1 MKENIFDVL
10 MYLFENYMD
19 EDNEIP
25 PDNDLMK
32 TELLE
37 AGFGHKDVVRA
48 FDWLESL
55 VHEDENMDIQP
66 QASSSFRIFS
76 PFEKERLDVECQDLM
91 MTLERTGILNSINR
105 ELILDRAIALEE
117 VLTIDKLKW
126 IVLIVLLNQP
136 DEELALARMEDIV
149 YDLSPTYVH

>member
-10 MYLFENYMD
+10 MYLFDNYMD
-19 EDNEIP
+19 EDSEIP
-25 PDNDLMK
+25 PDNELVK

-37 AGFGHKDVVRA
+37 AGFGDKDVNKA

-55 VHEDENMDIQP
+55 AIEDLDIAA

-76 PFEKERLDVECQDLM
+76 SFEKERFDVECQDLI
-91 MTLERTGILNSINR
+91 MTLERMGILNSVNR

-149 YDLSPTYVH
+149 YDLLPTYVH

>member
-10 MYLFENYMD
+10 MYLFDNYMD
-19 EDNEIP
+19 DDSELS
-25 PDNDLMK
+25 PDNDAVK

-37 AGFGHKDVVRA
+37 AGFEHKDVTKA

-55 VHEDENMDIQP
+55 AIEDLDIAA
-66 QASSSFRIFS
+66 QATSSFRIFS

-91 MTLERTGILNSINR
+91 MTLERTGILNSVNR
-105 ELILDRAIALEE
+105 ELVLDRAIALEE
-117 VLTIDKLKW
+117 TLSLEKLKW

-136 DEELALARMEDIV
+136 DEELALARMEDMI
-149 YDLSPTYVH
+149 YDLIPTYLH

>member
-10 MYLFENYMD
+10 MYLFDNYMD
-19 EDNEIP
+19 DESEIP
-25 PDNDLMK
+25 PDNEMVK
-32 TELLE
+32 TELLQ
-37 AGFGHKDVVRA
+37 AGFEHKEVVRA

-55 VHEDENMDIQP
+55 SVEDVDISP
-66 QASSSFRIFS
+66 QSTTSFRIFS
-76 PFEKERLDVECQDLM
+76 PFEKERLDVECQDLILM
-91 MTLERTGILNSINR
+91 LERMGILNSVNR

-136 DEELALARMEDIV
+136 DEELAFARMEDMV
-149 YDLSPTYVH
+149 YDLLPTYLH

>member
-10 MYLFENYMD
+10 MYLFDNYMD
-19 EDNEIP
+19 EDSETP
-25 PDNDLMK
+25 PDNDMVK

-37 AGFGHKDVVRA
+37 AGFGHKDVTKA

-55 VHEDENMDIQP
+55 AIEDLDIVP

-76 PFEKERLDVECQDLM
+76 PFEKERLDVECQDLI

-105 ELILDRAIALEE
+105 ELVLDRAIALEE

-136 DEELALARMEDIV
+136 DEELALSRMEDIV
-149 YDLSPTYVH
+149 YDLLPMYVH

>member
-19 EDNEIP
+19 DDSEIP
-25 PDNDLMK
+25 PDNDAVK

-55 VHEDENMDIQP
+55 ALEDVDIAP
-66 QASSSFRIFS
+66 QALSSFRIFS
-76 PFEKERLDVECQDLM
+76 PFERERLDVECQNLI
-91 MTLERTGILNSINR
+91 MTLEHAGILNSISR
-105 ELILDRAIALEE
+105 ELVLDRAIALEE
-117 VLTIDKLKW
+117 IITIDKLKW
-126 IVLIVLLNQP
+126 IVLIVLLNQL

-149 YDLSPTYVH
+149 YDLLPTYVH

>member
-19 EDNEIP
+19 DEREIP
-25 PDNDLMK
+25 PDNDKVK

-37 AGFGHKDVVRA
+37 AGFEHREVVRA

-55 VHEDENMDIQP
+55 ALEGSDISP

-76 PFEKERLDVECQDLM
+76 PFEKERLDIECQDLILM
-91 MTLERTGILNSINR
+91 LERSGILNSINR
-105 ELILDRAIALEE
+105 ELVLDRAIALEE
-117 VLTIDKLKW
+117 VLTLDKLKW
-126 IVLIVLLNQP
+126 IILIVLLNQP
-136 DEELALARMEDIV
+136 DEELAFSRMEDIV
-149 YDLSPTYVH
+149 YDLLPTYLH

>member
-1 MKENIFDVL
+1 
-10 MYLFENYMD
+10 MD
-19 EDNEIP
+19 EDSENP
-25 PDNDLMK
+25 PDNDLVK
-32 TELLE
+32 TELLA
-37 AGFGHKDVVRA
+37 AGFVDNDVIRA

-55 VHEDENMDIQP
+55 ASEDINVTP
-66 QASSSFRIFS
+66 QSSSSFRIFS

-117 VLTIDKLKW
+117 VLSLEKLKW

-136 DEELALARMEDIV
+136 NEELALARMEDII
-149 YDLSPTYVH
+149 YDLVPTYVH

>member
-10 MYLFENYMD
+10 MYLFDNYMN
-19 EDNEIP
+19 EDSEIP
-25 PDNDLMK
+25 PDNEMVK

-37 AGFGHKDVVRA
+37 AGFGDRDVTRA

-55 VHEDENMDIQP
+55 AIEDLDIAA

-105 ELILDRAIALEE
+105 ELVLDRAIALEE
-117 VLTIDKLKW
+117 VLSLEKLKW

-149 YDLSPTYVH
+149 YDLLPTYLH

>member
-10 MYLFENYMD
+10 MYLFDNYMD
-19 EDNEIP
+19 DDCEIP
-25 PDNDLMK
+25 PDNDAVK
-32 TELLE
+32 DELLQ

-55 VHEDENMDIQP
+55 SLEGVDISP
-66 QASSSFRIFS
+66 QASSSFRVFS
-76 PFEKERLDVECQDLM
+76 PFEKERLDVECQDLIL
-91 MTLERTGILNSINR
+91 TLERMGILNSVNR

-117 VLTIDKLKW
+117 VLTLEKLKW

-136 DEELALARMEDIV
+136 DEELAFARMEDMV
-149 YDLSPTYVH
+149 YDLQPTYLH

>member
-10 MYLFENYMD
+10 MYLFDNYMD
-19 EDNEIP
+19 DDSEIP
-25 PDNDLMK
+25 PDNEMVK

-37 AGFGHKDVVRA
+37 AGFGHKDVNRA

-55 VHEDENMDIQP
+55 SLEGLDISP

-76 PFEKERLDVECQDLM
+76 PFEKERLDVECQDLIL
-91 MTLERTGILNSINR
+91 TLERMGILNSVNR

-136 DEELALARMEDIV
+136 DEELAFARMEDMV
-149 YDLSPTYVH
+149 YDLLPTYLH

>member
-10 MYLFENYMD
+10 MYLFDNYMD
-19 EDNEIP
+19 EDSEIP
-25 PDNDLMK
+25 PDNDAVK

-37 AGFGHKDVVRA
+37 AGFGDKDVTKA

-55 VHEDENMDIQP
+55 GIEDLDIAA
-66 QASSSFRIFS
+66 QASLSFRIFS
-76 PFEKERLDVECQDLM
+76 PFEKERLDVECQNLI
-91 MTLERTGILNSINR
+91 MTLERTHILNSINR
-105 ELILDRAIALEE
+105 ELVLDRAIALEE
-117 VLTIDKLKW
+117 TLSLEKLKW

-149 YDLSPTYVH
+149 YDLLPTYVH

>member
-10 MYLFENYMD
+10 MYLFDNYMD
-19 EDNEIP
+19 DDSEIP
-25 PDNDLMK
+25 PDNDLVK

-37 AGFGHKDVVRA
+37 AGFEHGDVNRA

-55 VHEDENMDIQP
+55 SLEGVDIQP
-66 QASSSFRIFS
+66 QATSSFRVFS
-76 PFEKERLDVECQDLM
+76 PFEKERLDVECQDLIL
-91 MTLERTGILNSINR
+91 TLERMGILNSVNR

-136 DEELALARMEDIV
+136 DEELAFARMEDMV
-149 YDLSPTYVH
+149 YDLLPTYLH

>member
-10 MYLFENYMD
+10 MYLFDNYMD
-19 EDNEIP
+19 EDSEIP
-25 PDNDLMK
+25 PDNDLVK
-32 TELLE
+32 TELLA
-37 AGFGHKDVVRA
+37 AGFVDNDVIRA

-55 VHEDENMDIQP
+55 ASEDINVTP
-66 QASSSFRIFS
+66 QSSSSFRIFS

-117 VLTIDKLKW
+117 VLSLEKLKW

-136 DEELALARMEDIV
+136 NEELALARMEDII
-149 YDLSPTYVH
+149 YDLVPTYVH

>member
-25 PDNDLMK
+25 PNNDVVK

-37 AGFGHKDVVRA
+37 AGFGHKDVRRA

-55 VHEDENMDIQP
+55 AIEDIDIAE

-76 PFEKERLDVECQDLM
+76 PIEKERLDVECQDLL

-105 ELILDRAIALEE
+105 ELVLDRAIALEE
-117 VLTIDKLKW
+117 ALSLDKLKW
-126 IVLIVLLNQP
+126 IILIVLLNQP

-149 YDLSPTYVH
+149 YDLLPTYVH

>member
-10 MYLFENYMD
+10 MYLFDNYMD
-19 EDNEIP
+19 EDSEIP
-25 PDNDLMK
+25 PDNEMVK

-37 AGFGHKDVVRA
+37 AGFGDSDVTRA

-55 VHEDENMDIQP
+55 AIEDLDIAA

-76 PFEKERLDVECQDLM
+76 PFEKERLDVECQDLI
-91 MTLERTGILNSINR
+91 MTLERMGILNSINR
-105 ELILDRAIALEE
+105 ELVLDRAIALEE
-117 VLTIDKLKW
+117 VLSLEKLKW

-149 YDLSPTYVH
+149 YDLLPTYVH

>member
-10 MYLFENYMD
+10 MYLFDNYMD
-19 EDNEIP
+19 EDREIP
-25 PDNDLMK
+25 PDNELVK
-32 TELLE
+32 TELLA
-37 AGFGHKDVVRA
+37 AGFVDNDVIRA

-55 VHEDENMDIQP
+55 ASEDINVTP
-66 QASSSFRIFS
+66 QSSSSFRIFS

-117 VLTIDKLKW
+117 VLSLEKLKW

-136 DEELALARMEDIV
+136 NEELALARMEDII
-149 YDLSPTYVH
+149 YDLVPTYVH

>member
-1 MKENIFDVL
+1 
-10 MYLFENYMD
+10 
-19 EDNEIP
+19 
-25 PDNDLMK
+25 DND
-32 TELLE
+32 
-37 AGFGHKDVVRA
+37 VIRA

-55 VHEDENMDIQP
+55 ASEDINVTP
-66 QASSSFRIFS
+66 QSSSSFRIFS

-117 VLTIDKLKW
+117 VLSLEKLKW

-136 DEELALARMEDIV
+136 NEELALARMEDII
-149 YDLSPTYVH
+149 YDLVPTYVH

>member
-19 EDNEIP
+19 DDSEVS
-25 PDNDLMK
+25 PDNDMVT

-37 AGFGHKDVVRA
+37 AGFEHKDVTKA

-55 VHEDENMDIQP
+55 AIEDLDIAA
-66 QASSSFRIFS
+66 QASLSFRVFS
-76 PFEKERLDVECQDLM
+76 PFEKQRLDVECQDLM
-91 MTLERTGILNSINR
+91 MTLERTGILNSVNR
-105 ELILDRAIALEE
+105 ELVLDRAIALNET
-117 VLTIDKLKW
+117 LTLEKLKW

-136 DEELALARMEDIV
+136 DEELALSRMEDMI
-149 YDLSPTYVH
+149 YDLIPTYLH

>member
-10 MYLFENYMD
+10 MYLFDNYMD
-19 EDNEIP
+19 DESEIP
-25 PDNDLMK
+25 PDNEMVK
-32 TELLE
+32 TELLQ
-37 AGFGHKDVVRA
+37 AGFEHKEVVRA

-55 VHEDENMDIQP
+55 SIEGVDISP
-66 QASSSFRIFS
+66 QSTTSFRIFS
-76 PFEKERLDVECQDLM
+76 PFEKERLDVECQDLILM
-91 MTLERTGILNSINR
+91 LERMRILNSVNR

-136 DEELALARMEDIV
+136 DEELAFARMEDMV
-149 YDLSPTYVH
+149 YDLLPTYLH

>member
-10 MYLFENYMD
+10 MYLFDNYMD
-19 EDNEIP
+19 EDSENP
-25 PDNDLMK
+25 PDNDLVK
-32 TELLE
+32 TELLA
-37 AGFGHKDVVRA
+37 AGFVDNDVIRA

-55 VHEDENMDIQP
+55 ASEDINVTP
-66 QASSSFRIFS
+66 QSSSSFRIFS
-76 PFEKERLDVECQDLM
+76 PFEKERLDVESQDLM

-117 VLTIDKLKW
+117 VLSLEKLKW

-136 DEELALARMEDIV
+136 HEELALARMEDII
-149 YDLSPTYVH
+149 YDLVPTYVH